1 MSNSKKK
8 NWKKFEMNDL
18 LNLKISD
25 LNFDF
30 LTNINRNIILII
42 ITICFIIANSLLN
55 SYIYSDKIDLIMDL
69 EEEQKI
75 ANEKFITAQIL
86 SEKLDN
92 VYNVF
97 EQNLASNNNDPKNKE
112 SNMLFIDNLTDIL
125 EKLDIKLLA
134 LEPGGKKKK
143 GLLTYIPYTM
153 ELKCN
158 YEEVGKLVT
167 ELEASNR
174 LITIEDLVIKNGI
187 EKIKKNANNVDEIN
201 DVRTLLSI
209 NTITLNKA
217 KK

>member
-1 MSNSKKK
+1 MSKSKNK
-8 NWKKFEMNDL
+8 NWEFDINKFKL
-18 LNLKISD
+18 SD

-30 LTNINRNIILII
+30 IFLINRNIILFIISILFI
-42 ITICFIIANSLLN
+42 ITNSLLY
-55 SYIYSDKIDLIMDL
+55 SYLYNDKYDLIIVL

-97 EQNLASNNNDPKNKE
+97 EQNLAADNNDPKNKE
-112 SNMLFIDNLTDIL
+112 ANMLFLKDLTDIL
-125 EKLDIKLLA
+125 ERLDIKLLQI
-134 LEPGGKKKK
+134 EPGGKKKK
-143 GLLTYIPYTM
+143 GLLTYIPYLM

-158 YEEVGKLVT
+158 YEEVGKLIT

-174 LITIEDLVIKNGI
+174 LITIEEIIIKNGI
-187 EKIKKNANNVDEIN
+187 EKIKKNSNNSDEIT
-201 DVRTLLSI
+201 DIKTLLSI
-209 NTITLNKA
+209 NTITLNKS

>member
-1 MSNSKKK
+1 MSKSKNK
-8 NWKKFEMNDL
+8 NWEFDINKFKL
-18 LNLKISD
+18 SD

-30 LTNINRNIILII
+30 IFLINRNIILFIISILFI
-42 ITICFIIANSLLN
+42 ITNSLLY
-55 SYIYSDKIDLIMDL
+55 SYLYNDKYDLIIDL

-97 EQNLASNNNDPKNKE
+97 EQNLAADNNDPRNKE
-112 SNMLFIDNLTDIL
+112 ANMLFLKDLTDIL
-125 EKLDIKLLA
+125 EKLDIKLLQI
-134 LEPGGKKKK
+134 EPGGKKKK
-143 GLLTYIPYTM
+143 GLLTYIPYLM

-158 YEEVGKLVT
+158 YEEVGKLIT

-174 LITIEDLVIKNGI
+174 LITIEEIIIKNGI
-187 EKIKKNANNVDEIN
+187 EKIKKNSNNSDEIT
-201 DVRTLLSI
+201 DIKTLLSI
-209 NTITLNKA
+209 NTITLNKS

>member
-1 MSNSKKK
+1 MSKSKNK
-8 NWKKFEMNDL
+8 NWEFDINKFKL
-18 LNLKISD
+18 SD

-30 LTNINRNIILII
+30 IFLINRNIILFII
-42 ITICFIIANSLLN
+42 SILFIIANSLLY
-55 SYIYSDKIDLIMDL
+55 SYLYNDKYDLIIVL

-97 EQNLASNNNDPKNKE
+97 EQNLAADNNDPRNKE
-112 SNMLFIDNLTDIL
+112 ANMLFLKDLTDIL
-125 EKLDIKLLA
+125 ERLDIKLLQI
-134 LEPGGKKKK
+134 EPGGKKKK
-143 GLLTYIPYTM
+143 GLLTYIPYLM

-158 YEEVGKLVT
+158 YEEVGKLIT

-174 LITIEDLVIKNGI
+174 LITIEEIIIKNGI
-187 EKIKKNANNVDEIN
+187 EKIKKNSNNSDEIT
-201 DVRTLLSI
+201 DIKTLLSI
-209 NTITLNKA
+209 NTITLNKS

>member
-1 MSNSKKK
+1 MRKSKNK
-8 NWKKFEMNDL
+8 NWEFDINKFKL
-18 LNLKISD
+18 SD

-30 LTNINRNIILII
+30 IFLINRNIILFIISILFI
-42 ITICFIIANSLLN
+42 ITNSLLY
-55 SYIYSDKIDLIMDL
+55 SYLYNDKYDLIILL

-97 EQNLASNNNDPKNKE
+97 EQNLAADNNDPKNKE
-112 SNMLFIDNLTDIL
+112 ANMLFLKDLTDIL
-125 EKLDIKLLA
+125 ERLDIKLLQI
-134 LEPGGKKKK
+134 EPGGKKKK
-143 GLLTYIPYTM
+143 GLLTYIPYLM

-158 YEEVGKLVT
+158 YEEVGKLIT

-174 LITIEDLVIKNGI
+174 LITIEEIIIKNGI
-187 EKIKKNANNVDEIN
+187 EKIKKNSNNSDEIT
-201 DVRTLLSI
+201 DIKTLLSI
-209 NTITLNKA
+209 NTITLNKS